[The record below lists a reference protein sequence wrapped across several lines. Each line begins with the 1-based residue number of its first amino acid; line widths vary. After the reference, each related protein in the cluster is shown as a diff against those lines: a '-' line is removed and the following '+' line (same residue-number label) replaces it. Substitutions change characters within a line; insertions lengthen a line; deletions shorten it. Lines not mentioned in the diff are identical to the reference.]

1 MTKRPDEAF
10 TSRDART
17 MTESEITEYWIARQR
32 YLRDKG
38 EPHYD
43 ALRVPETDEIIAR
56 I

>member
-1 MTKRPDEAF
+1 MKRPDEAF

-17 MTESEITEYWIARQR
+17 MTEQEITEYWIARNR

-43 ALRVPETDEIIAR
+43 ALRVAATDEIVATI
-56 I
+56 